1 MVACVV
7 LSVSDLEPVSV
18 ELDYAKS
25 ETHDA
30 APFFAGRTFAY
41 FDARR
46 KCALLLWSVPSQ
58 GLQHQ
63 LHVSRKPGA
72 AACREPHI
80 AYASPIDSDKAIKH
94 IESKCCAV
102 IGGCSFA
109 LLWLSAFLMGAA
121 TVAYSGKNP
130 PLAILAAAQKAGLD
144 VQVNEVKDGNKDA
157 PPTLTMADGYV
168 IWPMTSLTR
177 RHQPP
182 QRFGL
187 GAE

>member
-1 MVACVV
+1 MPSLRCTMLP
-7 LSVSDLEPVSV
+7 LSSQGGLSRISMREENARCSCGV
-18 ELDYAKS
+18 YA
-25 ETHDA
+25 
-30 APFFAGRTFAY
+30 
-41 FDARR
+41 
-46 KCALLLWSVPSQ
+46 SQ

-80 AYASPIDSDKAIKH
+80 AYASPIDSDKAVKH

-109 LLWLSAFLMGAA
+109 LLWLSAFQMGAA
-121 TVAYSGKNP
+121 TVAYSGKSP